1 MENEN
6 NDKLKEMINNLVCIS
21 KEKDLEI
28 MDLKE
33 KLKRE
38 RYNKRFERK
47 KYKLIEYENMVLMN
61 KLIWIKILFMFHFPN
76 NFLISSL
83 FNFLFLK
90 ITFTLYLFS

>member
-6 NDKLKEMINNLVCIS
+6 INKLKEMINNLVCIS

-61 KLIWIKILFMFHFPN
+61 KIKSINEKSNMD
-76 NFLISSL
+76 
-83 FNFLFLK
+83 K
-90 ITFTLYLFS
+90 DTFYVSFS

>member
-47 KYKLIEYENMVLMN
+47 KYY
-61 KLIWIKILFMFHFPN
+61 
-76 NFLISSL
+76 
-83 FNFLFLK
+83 
-90 ITFTLYLFS
+90 

>member
-38 RYNKRFERK
+38 RYNKRFDKK

-61 KLIWIKILFMFHFPN
+61 KIKSINEKTNMD
-76 NFLISSL
+76 
-83 FNFLFLK
+83 K
-90 ITFTLYLFS
+90 DTFYVSFS

>member
-61 KLIWIKILFMFHFPN
+61 KIKSINEKSNMD
-76 NFLISSL
+76 
-83 FNFLFLK
+83 K
-90 ITFTLYLFS
+90 DTFYVSFS

>member
-61 KLIWIKILFMFHFPN
+61 KIKSINEKTNMD
-76 NFLISSL
+76 
-83 FNFLFLK
+83 K
-90 ITFTLYLFS
+90 DTFYVSFS

>member
-38 RYNKRFERK
+38 RYNKRFDKK

-61 KLIWIKILFMFHFPN
+61 KIKSINEKSNMD
-76 NFLISSL
+76 
-83 FNFLFLK
+83 K
-90 ITFTLYLFS
+90 DTFYVSFS

>member
-28 MDLKE
+28 MYLKE

-38 RYNKRFERK
+38 RYMKRFDKK
-47 KYKLIEYENMVLMN
+47 KYKKIEYENMVLMN
-61 KLIWIKILFMFHFPN
+61 KIKSINEKSNMD
-76 NFLISSL
+76 
-83 FNFLFLK
+83 K
-90 ITFTLYLFS
+90 DTFYVSFS

>member
-38 RYNKRFERK
+38 RYNKRFDKK

-61 KLIWIKILFMFHFPN
+61 KIKSINEKTNMDKDTFYVSFP
-76 NFLISSL
+76 
-83 FNFLFLK
+83 
-90 ITFTLYLFS
+90 

>member
-38 RYNKRFERK
+38 RYNKRFDKK

-61 KLIWIKILFMFHFPN
+61 KIKSINEKSNMDKDTFYVSFP
-76 NFLISSL
+76 
-83 FNFLFLK
+83 
-90 ITFTLYLFS
+90 

>member
-6 NDKLKEMINNLVCIS
+6 NNKLKEMINNLVCIS

-61 KLIWIKILFMFHFPN
+61 KIKSINEKTNMD
-76 NFLISSL
+76 
-83 FNFLFLK
+83 K
-90 ITFTLYLFS
+90 DTFYVSFS